1 MHRGSF
7 PDGWSWVGTGRQ
19 KNRML
24 REAAE
29 LILIGPCFDFVGFFR
44 SDLRSNYLL
53 NTRIAGI
60 EEADLLLL
68 VGTNPRYEAPL
79 FNARIRKR

>member
-1 MHRGSF
+1 MKTCALRRYSPWLELGKSREVVKQ
-7 PDGWSWVGTGRQ
+7 SGR
-19 KNRML
+19 KPVEVVL
-24 REAAE
+24 KG
-29 LILIGPCFDFVGFFR
+29 LSLDFFR

-68 VGTNPRYEAPL
+68 VGMNPRYEAPL